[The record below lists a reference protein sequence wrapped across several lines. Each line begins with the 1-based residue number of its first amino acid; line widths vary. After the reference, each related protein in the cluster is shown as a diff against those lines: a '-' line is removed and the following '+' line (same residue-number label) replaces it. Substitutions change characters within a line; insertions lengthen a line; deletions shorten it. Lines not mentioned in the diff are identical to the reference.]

1 MFLFYG
7 HLRYVFVIFNESVS
21 FSKRQWFRHEQKFL
35 DGSLKRQNANG
46 KQIIEA
52 EDPFQS
58 DEDNNGVTLF
68 SVTLAKT
75 IFQDTSYACWGSG
88 HFFLCAFSGAMLTR
102 QHSRVFA
109 GLS

>member
-1 MFLFYG
+1 MTAQQKPLNVVWLTW
-7 HLRYVFVIFNESVS
+7 HLKSSRERNAQSVERVS
-21 FSKRQWFRHEQKFL
+21 FSKRQWFRHKQKCL
-35 DGSLKRQNANG
+35 DGSWKKHNANG

-75 IFQDTSYACWGSG
+75 IF
-88 HFFLCAFSGAMLTR
+88 
-102 QHSRVFA
+102 
-109 GLS
+109 

>member
-1 MFLFYG
+1 MTAQQKPLNVVW
-7 HLRYVFVIFNESVS
+7 LTWRLKRRRERNAQSVERVS
-21 FSKRQWFRHEQKFL
+21 FSKRQWFRHKQKFL
-35 DGSLKRQNANG
+35 DGSWKKHSANG

-75 IFQDTSYACWGSG
+75 TF
-88 HFFLCAFSGAMLTR
+88 
-102 QHSRVFA
+102 
-109 GLS
+109 